1 MKKIDF
7 KVKKKPLIITIS
19 VILVIALI
27 VGIFALIP
35 AETIDRS
42 ILEANAPLKNEA
54 VYEDEKKTI
63 DISETFTE
71 VDGFAEVGK
80 VGDLKLFYNQEDYTI
95 KVQNTKT
102 GYEWNSFVT
111 DLMLI
116 QSLTQGTPTEKVKSS

>member
-1 MKKIDF
+1 M
-7 KVKKKPLIITIS
+7 
-19 VILVIALI
+19 
-27 VGIFALIP
+27 
-35 AETIDRS
+35 
-42 ILEANAPLKNEA
+42 EANAPLKNEA

-111 DLMLI
+111 EEDYTYNGNAEK
-116 QSLTQGTPTEKVKSS
+116 LTNAMAKMSVPMKITQDQR